1 MKHLIAALA
10 LTLASSAAFAA
21 IPETT
26 NLTCADARAIVKR
39 NGVINMTTNGGNY
52 VRFVADSS
60 WCSSDEEARLTWTE
74 TADAQNC
81 PLYTCQD

>member
-1 MKHLIAALA
+1 MKHVIAALV

-26 NLTCADARAIVKR
+26 NLTCQDARELVRR
-39 NGVINMTTNGGNY
+39 NGVINMTTNGGRY
-52 VRFVADSS
+52 VRYVADSS
-60 WCSSDEEARLTWTE
+60 WCSSDEEARNVWVE

-81 PLYTCQD
+81 PIATCQD